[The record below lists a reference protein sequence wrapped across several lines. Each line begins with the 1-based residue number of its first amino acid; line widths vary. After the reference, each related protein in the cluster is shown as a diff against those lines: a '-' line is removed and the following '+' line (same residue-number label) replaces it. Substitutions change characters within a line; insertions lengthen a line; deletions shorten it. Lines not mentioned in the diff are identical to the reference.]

1 MSIAKL
7 WAKKIIE
14 GKKTMDDVPS
24 KLKKKEKK
32 ILTEL
37 Q

>member
-7 WAKKIIE
+7 WAKKIRE
-14 GKKTMDDVPS
+14 GKKTIEDVPS
-24 KLKKKEKK
+24 KLKDDVQS
-32 ILTEL
+32 ILDER

>member
-7 WAKKIIE
+7 WAKKIKE
-14 GKKTMDDVPS
+14 GKKTIDDVPS
-24 KLKKKEKK
+24 RLKKEVQK
-32 ILTEL
+32 ILNEL